1 MMEFLTIL
9 PIKKNCLTLFNNLWI
24 LNRVLPYSRYKS
36 QKIVKYLS
44 KMLIKIVIKTIFFD

>member
-9 PIKKNCLTLFNNLWI
+9 LIKKDCLALFNNLRI

-36 QKIVKYLS
+36 QKIVKYSS
-44 KMLIKIVIKTIFFD
+44 KMLIKIVNRTIFFG